1 MLAASSATSLA
12 SALLPTVALS
22 TLPARLATDAARLVT
37 FPVNATSK
45 PRSTES
51 LRLLL
56 LQMMSLLLP
65 SRHPMLLPPSFL
77 PLSLFEWIWARFAV
91 PYKDLWTWCRY
102 DRSYCLHNRP
112 CSHFFFS
119 FWSTIFR
126 SSVLVSAFPTHTRHL
141 LQPAFVLP
149 FLYHLDFLGAALL
162 SRPINDLRKVLSRDP
177 DRDVHHFL
185 FSPTQTTSICK
196 SITRRK
202 ALEESKRRR
211 EKGDIEHAAERER
224 RDDGREEG

>member
-1 MLAASSATSLA
+1 MLNPPCLTKTFGHGADTIGLIACIIAH
-12 SALLPTVALS
+12 
-22 TLPARLATDAARLVT
+22 ARI
-37 FPVNATSK
+37 
-45 PRSTES
+45 
-51 LRLLL
+51 
-56 LQMMSLLLP
+56 
-65 SRHPMLLPPSFL
+65 SF
-77 PLSLFEWIWARFAV
+77 FF
-91 PYKDLWTWCRY
+91 
-102 DRSYCLHNRP
+102 
-112 CSHFFFS
+112 FFFS

-177 DRDVHHFL
+177 DRDVHHYL